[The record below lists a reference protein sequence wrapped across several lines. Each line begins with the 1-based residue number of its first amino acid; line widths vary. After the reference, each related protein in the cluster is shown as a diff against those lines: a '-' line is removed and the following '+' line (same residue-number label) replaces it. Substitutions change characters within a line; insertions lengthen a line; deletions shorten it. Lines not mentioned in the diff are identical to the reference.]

1 MLVLSITGDAWF
13 SRFYGQQHSS
23 AAPTPSC
30 LQGLTYTDTAYKET
44 NVEPG
49 HEAKVTAMPP
59 FLVTFPRNFSLDKSY
74 RMRGGRWAGGSAGAV
89 ANDGNVP
96 KGLYVMGSGSEGGA
110 KGWSIGAPPE
120 IAKTR
125 VANTGVLTSLLRI
138 INIGH

>member
-13 SRFYGQQHSS
+13 SRFYGQQQSS

-74 RMRGGRWAGGSAGAV
+74 RMRGRRW
-89 ANDGNVP
+89 
-96 KGLYVMGSGSEGGA
+96 GGA